1 MDLKDVYREMCML
14 TSPNDLGARKTRH
27 GHAVYSCTSM

>member
-1 MDLKDVYREMCML
+1 ML
-14 TSPNDLGARKTRH
+14 TSPNDLGTRKTRH